1 MYGDES
7 NTLFFSLSVEQKVAE
22 AFEAFKTAQALTG
35 MQIRSNPHVSESK
48 FDWVELP
55 LDMQGSILD
64 HTLTSFAVESCYP
77 VQLRFSEV
85 GWRLVPYVARYEFTL
100 MPRKKLLST
109 SPETKFTIS
118 ASPEIKFTLTR
129 FLDPVFK
136 QSRLFEESDVSM
148 QEMLENYFNF
158 EETFPMITAV
168 RFEMRSESVGLFQF
182 IQTTKEGT
190 EHVLKTPF
198 WSRVERNTIEQVRE
212 RLKTM
217 FYVESTIEY

>member
-1 MYGDES
+1 
-7 NTLFFSLSVEQKVAE
+7 
-22 AFEAFKTAQALTG
+22 
-35 MQIRSNPHVSESK
+35 MQE
-48 FDWVELP
+48 
-55 LDMQGSILD
+55 SILD

-77 VQLRFSEV
+77 IQLRFSEV
-85 GWRLVPYVARYEFTL
+85 GWTEVPYVARYEFN
-100 MPRKKLLST
+100 LLQRNLIKSR
-109 SPETKFTIS
+109 
-118 ASPEIKFTLTR
+118 EIEFTLTR

-158 EETFPMITAV
+158 EETFSMITAV
-168 RFEMRSESVGLFQF
+168 KFEMRSESVGLFQF

-198 WSRVERNTIEQVRE
+198 WSRVERNTIEEVRE

>member
-7 NTLFFSLSVEQKVAE
+7 NILFFSERVKASE
-22 AFEAFKTAQALTG
+22 ALKAMQALAD
-35 MQIRSNPHVSESK
+35 MQLSSDPRVSESQ
-48 FDWVELP
+48 FAWDELP
-55 LDMQGSILD
+55 RDMQDSILD

-118 ASPEIKFTLTR
+118 ARPEIKFTLTR

-158 EETFPMITAV
+158 EETFSMITAV

-198 WSRVERNTIEQVRE
+198 WSRVERNAIEQVRE

-217 FYVESTIEY
+217 FYVKSTIKY

>member
-1 MYGDES
+1 MS
-7 NTLFFSLSVEQKVAE
+7 KANMARAAHRASFFSELAE
-22 AFEAFKTAQALTG
+22 ASEAFTG
-35 MQIRSNPHVSESK
+35 EQVLADMQLSSDPHVIKSH
-48 FDWVELP
+48 FDWDELP

-85 GWRLVPYVARYEFTL
+85 GWRSVPYVARYEFTL
-100 MPRKKLLST
+100 MPRKKFLSK
-109 SPETKFTIS
+109 SPETEFTIS
-118 ASPEIKFTLTR
+118 ANPEIEFTLTR

-136 QSRLFEESDVSM
+136 QSRLFEESGVSM

-158 EETFPMITAV
+158 EETFSKITAV
-168 RFEMRSESVGLFQF
+168 GFEMRSESVGLFQF

-198 WSRVERNTIEQVRE
+198 WSRVERNTIEEVRE
-212 RLKTM
+212 RLETM